1 MQYLMTALTINLSM
15 KLFLNNLEGIKTT
28 LSQKTSH
35 GGRSENTKATA
46 SRYASEG
53 NEWKGC
59 QDFKSERT
67 CQLTRK
73 KLQLQKR

>member
-1 MQYLMTALTINLSM
+1 MQYLMTALMIHLSM

-28 LSQKTSH
+28 LSQKTSY
-35 GGRSENTKATA
+35 GGRSENTKAIV

-59 QDFKSERT
+59 
-67 CQLTRK
+67 
-73 KLQLQKR
+73 